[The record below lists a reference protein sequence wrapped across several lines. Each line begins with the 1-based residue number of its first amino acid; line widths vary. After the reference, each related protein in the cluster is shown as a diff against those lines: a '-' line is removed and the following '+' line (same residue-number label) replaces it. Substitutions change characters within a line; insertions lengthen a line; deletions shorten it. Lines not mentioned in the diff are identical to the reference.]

1 MTRALSEG
9 ILAARVERL
18 PQSWWHLKTR
28 IIVGTATFFD
38 AFDALSIAV
47 ALPSLVTLWK
57 LAPTQI
63 GFLISVGYIGQIA
76 GAIFFGWFAERFG
89 RIAALIGCIA
99 ILSVMSLACA
109 VAWNYESLLWFRTIQ
124 GIGLGGEVPIAAAY
138 ISEIAK
144 ANKRG
149 RFVLLYES
157 IFPAGL
163 VVCSLLAVWIVP
175 SFGWQAMFVIGA
187 LPAVLVFFLIK
198 TVPESPRWL
207 ASRGRLAEAD
217 AVVTRLEH
225 LTTGGKPETLPEAV
239 VVAAPAEGKATFASL
254 FAGRYLRRTLVVWSF
269 WLLASL
275 VSYTL
280 TTWLPTIYRTVFHM
294 PVQDALKFSVL
305 NNVVGLVGGLFAAFL
320 TDIWGRRKWFIFAF
334 FGAAVPLLYLGL
346 TSQQLTATMVLWLSS
361 TCSFFTYSLLLSLY
375 LYTPEVY
382 PTRSRALGVSI
393 ATSWQRVGSIIGPMF
408 VSYALGSYGLAAV
421 FMVFAAASLLAAI
434 IAIAWMEETKQ
445 EVLEH
450 LSP

>member
-1 MTRALSEG
+1 MSEVLTEAG
-9 ILAARVERL
+9 VAARVERL

-63 GFLISVGYIGQIA
+63 GFLISVGYVGQIA
-76 GAIFFGWFAERFG
+76 GAIFFGWFAERYG
-89 RIAALIGCIA
+89 RVKALVACIA
-99 ILSVMSLACA
+99 ILSVMSIACA
-109 VAWNYESLLWFRTIQ
+109 FAWNYESLLWFRTIQ

-144 ANKRG
+144 ADKRG

-163 VVCSLLAVWIVP
+163 VICSLLAVWIVP
-175 SFGWQAMFVIGA
+175 TFGWHAMFLIGA
-187 LPAVLVFFLIK
+187 APAILIFFVIRE
-198 TVPESPRWL
+198 VPESPRWL
-207 ASRGRLAEAD
+207 ASRGRLSEAD
-217 AVVTRLEH
+217 AIVTHLENI
-225 LTTGGKPETLPEAV
+225 TTGGKPETLPTLVE
-239 VVAAPAEGKATFASL
+239 VATQPHGKATFGSL

-294 PVQDALKFSVL
+294 SVQESLKFSVL
-305 NNVVGLVGGLFAAFL
+305 NNVVGLFGGLFAAYL
-320 TDIWGRRKWFIFAF
+320 TDIWGRKKWFIFAF
-334 FGAAVPLLYLGL
+334 IGSAVPLLYLGF
-346 TSQQLTATMVLWLSS
+346 TPQPTATMVLWLSS
-361 TCSFFTYSLLLSLY
+361 ACSFFTYSLLLSLY

-382 PTRSRALGVSI
+382 PTRSRALGASV

-408 VSYALGSYGLAAV
+408 VSYSLGSYGLGAV
-421 FMVFAAASLLAAI
+421 FMAFATVSLVAAV
-434 IAIAWMEETKQ
+434 IAILWMEETKK
-445 EVLEH
+445 EVLEWI
-450 LSP
+450 SP